1 MRAIVGATF
10 QHSLLTMSTDHH
22 RILVVGL
29 GESQW
34 QCGTETGVAAD
45 QRILNLNPRTGLKET
60 SERRLASALFR
71 KTGAI
76 ALLISMAVWGVPYAS
91 GAGDSP
97 SRSMNLSV
105 IDENNLPVANATI
118 ELRLGEEL
126 VIASSTDATGKV
138 TLTVKAVGTYSLKVQ
153 KKGYLPLQTALEVNG
168 GTAARDVD
176 VVLTTAPLSHQSV
189 EVKGEASNPVTET
202 TSRPTILDPEKARD
216 TPSRPASVVD
226 ALPLVPGIVSGLD
239 GSMRIAG
246 FGEDHSALLVNSVD
260 VTDPATGAFGLSVPI
275 DSVETI
281 EVSEMPY
288 LAEYGRFTAGVV
300 AADTR
305 RGSEK
310 WTYSLNDPFPEF
322 FIRSGHLEGVRSA
335 TPRFNASGPLIPHR
349 LYFLEGAEYL
359 LNKHEVLTLPFSES
373 LTTSKAINSFT
384 QFDAILSANH
394 LLTGSFHVAPH
405 SQQYA
410 GLDFFNPQPV
420 TPNGTFHETTATLT
434 DRLAIGGGLL
444 RSTVAN
450 RVVSSGTSP
459 QATADMVLIPTG
471 NLGNYFSQESR
482 RANRLEWIEEWTP
495 RTLHFAG
502 VHSFKFG
509 SVLAHSK
516 NAGHFYARAV
526 LIEDANGNR
535 IQFINFSGV
544 GAFDLSDTEPAAF
557 AEDHWTLNS
566 HLAIDVGVRHE
577 AQTITHTIR
586 TAPRS
591 GFAWTPDAGKT
602 VLRGG
607 IGVFYD
613 SVPLDVYAFHSYPE
627 QTTTTYDSSGMPAGP
642 PVLYLNLI
650 SQEAESNFPLIHR
663 SPKSGDFA
671 PYSVAWNV
679 AFERAVNRF
688 LLLRVKHLQSH
699 ERDMITLQP
708 ELFQNQSAFV
718 LGASGW
724 ARTRQTE
731 FTARVGGSSNRQF
744 FFSYVR
750 QYAYGVIN
758 DPNSYLGNYPFPVVR
773 VNRVASLPGEIPN
786 RFLLWGPFSFPRKIR
801 VIPHLEFRNGFPY
814 QPTDV
819 FQQYVAA
826 TFSPQHRF
834 PRYFSLDLR
843 VSKDIQV
850 DAKYSVRLSGTV
862 RNLTN
867 HFNPLEVHSNIA
879 DPQYGGF
886 FGSYDRR
893 FTLDFDVLF

>member
-1 MRAIVGATF
+1 MV
-10 QHSLLTMSTDHH
+10 
-22 RILVVGL
+22 
-29 GESQW
+29 
-34 QCGTETGVAAD
+34 
-45 QRILNLNPRTGLKET
+45 
-60 SERRLASALFR
+60 
-71 KTGAI
+71 
-76 ALLISMAVWGVPYAS
+76 ALL
-91 GAGDSP
+91 
-97 SRSMNLSV
+97 
-105 IDENNLPVANATI
+105 
-118 ELRLGEEL
+118 
-126 VIASSTDATGKV
+126 
-138 TLTVKAVGTYSLKVQ
+138 
-153 KKGYLPLQTALEVNG
+153 
-168 GTAARDVD
+168 
-176 VVLTTAPLSHQSV
+176 
-189 EVKGEASNPVTET
+189 
-202 TSRPTILDPEKARD
+202 
-216 TPSRPASVVD
+216 
-226 ALPLVPGIVSGLD
+226 
-239 GSMRIAG
+239 
-246 FGEDHSALLVNSVD
+246 
-260 VTDPATGAFGLSVPI
+260 
-275 DSVETI
+275 
-281 EVSEMPY
+281 
-288 LAEYGRFTAGVV
+288 
-300 AADTR
+300 ADTR
-305 RGSEK
+305 DAGGEK
-310 WTYSLNDPFPEF
+310 WAYSVIDPFPEF
-322 FIRSGHLEGVRSA
+322 FIRSGHLEGVRNA
-335 TPRFNASGPLIPHR
+335 TPRFNASGPVIPHR

-384 QFDAILSANH
+384 QFDAIVSANH
-394 LLTGSFHVAPH
+394 LLTGSFHFAPH

-444 RSTVAN
+444 RSTVAY
-450 RVVSSGTSP
+450 RAVSSGTSP
-459 QATADMVLIPTG
+459 QGAADMVLIPTG
-471 NLGNYFSQESR
+471 NLGNYFGQESR
-482 RANRLEWIEEWTP
+482 RADRVEWIEEWTP
-495 RTLHFAG
+495 RTFHFAG
-502 VHSFKFG
+502 THTFKFG
-509 SVLAHSK
+509 SVLAHSQ
-516 NAGHFYARAV
+516 NAGHFYARPV
-526 LIEDANGNR
+526 LIEDANGQR
-535 IQFINFSGV
+535 IQSINFSGV

-557 AEDHWTLNS
+557 AEDHWALNS
-566 HLAIDVGVRHE
+566 HLAIDVGLRHE

-627 QTTTTYDSSGMPAGP
+627 QTITTYNSSGMPAGP
-642 PVLYLNLI
+642 PVLYLNQV
-650 SQEAESNFPLIHR
+650 SEVAESNFPLIHR
-663 SPKSGDFA
+663 SAKSGDFA
-671 PYSVAWNV
+671 PYSVAWN
-679 AFERAVNRF
+679 ATFERAVNRF
-688 LLLRVKHLQSH
+688 LLLRVKHLQSQ

-708 ELFQNQSAFV
+708 EVVQNQSAFV

-731 FTARVGGSSNRQF
+731 FTAARVGGSSNRQF

-758 DPNSYLGNYPFPVVR
+758 DANSYLGNYPFPVVR

-826 TFSPQHRF
+826 TVGAQPRF
-834 PRYFSLDLR
+834 PKYFSLDLR
-843 VSKDIQV
+843 VSKDIRV
-850 DAKYSVRLSGTV
+850 DAKHSVRLSGTV

-867 HFNPLEVHSNIA
+867 HFNPLEVHSNID